1 MNRSLIVAQILFI
14 NKALRSDGQAF
25 EDLFI
30 RTMEEVSTSF
40 QPVKPQGSFG
50 DKKNDGFDSVTGEY
64 YQCYAPEDLAKNIS
78 TAINKLQ
85 ESADGL
91 VGYWDGISK
100 IKKIYFVVNDNYKG
114 LYPEIH
120 QKLAELRTQYV
131 GIEFELFR
139 TKDLERKVLSLDIDA
154 IERIIGFLP
163 NLQKESLDPYYLT
176 DILSHSMNFEL
187 DFIEKDLSNV
197 FLNNSEINFIQSE
210 EEVNKATNIFQLVCH
225 YKSEYTLKYDILGR
239 LHIFGLDII
248 YNQEDFQSRLRI
260 TILENKGG
268 WSIKNT
274 FIIKNEGIE
283 TYCSFDKGDFKII
296 DNQVFIVFETSSA
309 GTFFNGMQTYNFC
322 LFNLFD
328 NSHEILKYFYIS
340 GNFVGEYVNIEDV
353 SEESQK
359 IIYPLAVNFLEN
371 KGIGKEDDIE
381 ENSFPHLKWI
391 ANNST
396 IYEDIKDNKDHYY
409 DLRIGF
415 TPIDK
420 EMIPKLSDYD
430 GDLDAYTSNISTL
443 ENNDYVIYG
452 GFAASIIG
460 INKAMNNSFVIFVPE
475 GFPSGGGWG
484 VRSFELLSLNE
495 NILIIQNYLYRLT
508 IDLSNGYVSIG
519 ESSLL
524 DDADKSANQ
533 EYNLKDF
540 FKNIFSR

>member
-64 YQCYAPEDLAKNIS
+64 YQCYAPEDFAKNIS
-78 TAINKLQ
+78 TAVNKLQ
-85 ESADGL
+85 KSADGL

-100 IKKIYFVVNDNYKG
+100 IKKIYFVINDNYKG

-139 TKDLERKVLSLDIDA
+139 IKDLERKVLSLDIDA

-163 NLQKESLDPYYLT
+163 NLQKESLDPYNLT
-176 DILSHSMNFEL
+176 DILSHSINFESY
-187 DFIEKDLSNV
+187 FTEKDLPNV
-197 FLNNSEINFIQSE
+197 FLNNSQINFIQSE
-210 EEVNKATNIFQLVCH
+210 EEVNKASNIFQLVCH
-225 YKSEYTLKYDILGR
+225 YKSEYTLKYYILGR
-239 LHIFGLDII
+239 LHIFGLDTI

-274 FIIKNEGIE
+274 FIIKNEEIE

-296 DNQVFIVFETSSA
+296 DNHVFIVFETSSA
-309 GTFFNGMQTYNFC
+309 GTFFNGKQTYNFC
-322 LFNLFD
+322 LFNLFN
-328 NSHEILKYFYIS
+328 NSYEVLKYFYVA
-340 GNFVGEYVNIEDV
+340 GEFVGEYTNMEEV
-353 SEESQK
+353 SKETQTTVL
-359 IIYPLAVNFLEN
+359 PLVVNFLEN
-371 KGIGKEDDIE
+371 IGIGKEDDID

-396 IYEDIKDNKDHYY
+396 IYSDIHNNKNQHFDIK
-409 DLRIGF
+409 ISF

-420 EMIPKLSDYD
+420 ENIPQLSDFEKD
-430 GDLDAYTSNISTL
+430 IDTDISNTSIRETDNYI
-443 ENNDYVIYG
+443 IYG
-452 GFAASIIG
+452 GFASPIIG
-460 INKAMNNSFVIFVPE
+460 VDKSTNNSFMIFVPE
-475 GFPSGGGWG
+475 GYPSGGCWG
-484 VRSFELLSLNE
+484 VRSFEILSLN
-495 NILIIQNYLYRLT
+495 
-508 IDLSNGYVSIG
+508 
-519 ESSLL
+519 
-524 DDADKSANQ
+524 
-533 EYNLKDF
+533 
-540 FKNIFSR
+540 